1 MVSLIWMVFKKRPIV
16 SQLRQDVLFHNF
28 RFPRIL
34 SQDIHL
40 QNARSHSIDPV
51 RYNTVK
57 QVDVLQTL
65 DVQSKN
71 QGLCKLNYCKSIA
84 IVMNTNQHHMNRH
97 LSHSNMYKYNC
108 SYILQ
113 CFNNKFLTVVQSRLS
128 WNSYCEARPQHTFKT
143 CIYIHSPL

>member
-16 SQLRQDVLFHNF
+16 SQLRWDVLFHNF

-40 QNARSHSIDPV
+40 QNARPHSIDPV
-51 RYNTVK
+51 RKTVK

-71 QGLCKLNYCKSIA
+71 QELYKLNYL
-84 IVMNTNQHHMNRH
+84 N
-97 LSHSNMYKYNC
+97 L
-108 SYILQ
+108 L
-113 CFNNKFLTVVQSRLS
+113 LL
-128 WNSYCEARPQHTFKT
+128 
-143 CIYIHSPL
+143 L